1 VTRQDGA
8 PGGAAAGMVVRQP
21 QPREAISMAQQ
32 HALRFCL
39 TALYFSMMDAHALLL
54 LLCLLACGTVFIL

>member
-1 VTRQDGA
+1 
-8 PGGAAAGMVVRQP
+8 MVHQEELP
-21 QPREAISMAQQ
+21 QAWWFDSHNLSMAQQ